1 MISSLGSD
9 LGFWS
14 LKRAKRQKEGRIL
27 QERLLLVRR
36 GAFGV
41 WRWGLMHEDC
51 MEEELALCDG
61 QQGVSFFYYF
71 LESFQLGGGRTTFS
85 DCFLSSLSSSH
96 QN

>member
-1 MISSLGSD
+1 MISSLGSF
-9 LGFWS
+9 LGF
-14 LKRAKRQKEGRIL
+14 LEPKEGKEAKGRAHSSR
-27 QERLLLVRR
+27 RLLLVRR

-51 MEEELALCDG
+51 MEEELALCMG
-61 QQGVSFFYYF
+61 SKEFLLFYYF

>member
-1 MISSLGSD
+1 MFSSLGSD

-27 QERLLLVRR
+27 QGGFCLCRR

-51 MEEELALCDG
+51 MEEELALCMG
-61 QQGVSFFYYF
+61 SK
-71 LESFQLGGGRTTFS
+71 E
-85 DCFLSSLSSSH
+85 LSSSIISWRAFSLEEGAPH
-96 QN
+96 SVTVSFLV